1 MGQTGYLR
9 IDPSSQVIA
18 CLLTNSPA
26 ADVLSQRLFPEIFL
40 AYAGISMPQ
49 GPEPAAGPVEVDLR
63 RHTGRY
69 ERTSRRF
76 DVFVSDG
83 TLHMISAMTG
93 DMGRYTNDEPEELV
107 LHPADGSGDH
117 FVCRSHDGE
126 PWILVTFGQLA
137 DQAPYLFTGGRITLR
152 ADSG

>member
-1 MGQTGYLR
+1 
-9 IDPSSQVIA
+9 
-18 CLLTNSPA
+18 
-26 ADVLSQRLFPEIFL
+26 
-40 AYAGISMPQ
+40 MPQ

-126 PWILVTFGQLA
+126 PWIPVTFGQLA